1 MTQAILEQRYI
12 IESFLSL
19 FISSLQET
27 FAQLDLDGN
36 GKLSRKEVEQALG
49 NVLSDTDLNYLLM
62 DLDTDQNGEVE
73 WVEFL
78 HVMKARMREPESVKM
93 LKEAFRY
100 YFGLKREGRRPFDWP
115 FFRGFGGVLTKCRRG
130 EKSAF
135 LFLFFQSYAFEG
147 FFFRKDRN
155 RSQTE
160 YLITPTGVP
169 ERFFFAGW
177 SCFMQ

>member
-100 YFGLKREGRRPFDWP
+100 NFGLKRERPFDWP
-115 FFRGFGGVLTKCRRG
+115 FFRFGKGDLEEFCLFAILSFNPVLLK
-130 EKSAF
+130 
-135 LFLFFQSYAFEG
+135 
-147 FFFRKDRN
+147 FFFPRKDRN

-169 ERFFFAGW
+169 ERFFFRRLVLLYAMKAG
-177 SCFMQ
+177 

>member
-100 YFGLKREGRRPFDWP
+100 YFGLKREGWRPFDWP
-115 FFRGFGGVLTKCRRG
+115 FFRIGKGDLEEFLQSAGGERKVPFYFCSFNPMLLKV
-130 EKSAF
+130 
-135 LFLFFQSYAFEG
+135 FFS
-147 FFFRKDRN
+147 
-155 RSQTE
+155 
-160 YLITPTGVP
+160 
-169 ERFFFAGW
+169 
-177 SCFMQ
+177 